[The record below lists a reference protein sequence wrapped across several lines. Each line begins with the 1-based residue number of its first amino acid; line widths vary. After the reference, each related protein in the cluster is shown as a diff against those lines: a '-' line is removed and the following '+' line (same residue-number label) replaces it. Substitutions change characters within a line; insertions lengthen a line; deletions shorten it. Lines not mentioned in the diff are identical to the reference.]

1 MVYKEIPEKPEDAAK
16 IVVPDGHLEGILR
29 EIFKRMG
36 LPYPETSNSKESYGI
51 DCVYEMENGGKQKI
65 YLSVH
70 RPQDSPGYVR
80 DGYFI
85 AGISGLDCWID
96 GLNIPLS
103 DDTENDFQKGLKR
116 RGLVQLIDLKYR
128 PSSVV
133 LAVHKDSAI
142 KTKREFEEIYSNG
155 RGIVVGSEFVTMP
168 KNYARKTGV
177 NVEEYK
183 ITRGKTESL
192 IRDCIAGAI
201 IEIAETGN
209 RIKGNDGRIIG
220 SLISKTTPRFVAR
233 LESLENEYSAFLM
246 DFKNRMASV
255 ISDMK
260 KEDKYK
266 KNFRVNPLQRKL
278 QKTKSDRVVC
288 RL

>member
-1 MVYKEIPEKPEDAAK
+1 MVYKEIPEKPEDVAK

-36 LPYPETSNSKESYGI
+36 LPYPKTSNSKEPYGI
-51 DCVYEMENGGKQKI
+51 DCVYKMENGKEQKI

-70 RPQDSPGYVR
+70 RPQDSPEYVR

-116 RGLVQLIDLKYR
+116 RGLVQLIDLEYR

-142 KTKREFEEIYSNG
+142 KTKREFEKIYSDG
-155 RGIVVGSEFVTMP
+155 RGVVVGSEFVTMP
-168 KNYARKTGV
+168 KNYAKKTGV
-177 NVEEYK
+177 NVEEHK

-209 RIKGNDGRIIG
+209 RIKGNDGKIIG
-220 SLISKTTPRFVAR
+220 SLIPKTTPRFIAR
-233 LESLENEYSAFLM
+233 LESLENEYRTFLM
-246 DFKNRMASV
+246 DFKKRMASV
-255 ISDMK
+255 ISNMK

-266 KNFRVNPLQRKL
+266 KNFRTNPLQRKL
-278 QKTKSDRVVC
+278 QKTKSDGGVC
-288 RL
+288 KL